1 MEVESAK
8 RLLGESLAALKD
20 GNATTS
26 LAAANRALTALAS
39 PEARDRPSS
48 AALLAR
54 AFHRKAAALGALG
67 DSVEA
72 VRVYRSGLAACG
84 GAAPALAA
92 ALRLTLENLPASW
105 HAAYWCGRIEAGQ
118 GPAPF
123 SSRDGRRLAGIP
135 PDARL
140 APGELRAALERVLA
154 TRRDVADEAADLLCQ
169 TWSRGR
175 KQPGRAELSYLRG
188 AAYLEAGDAGQ
199 ALRDARCAIVFG
211 PRAGPAAEER
221 TPEADAGDAG
231 EEGWGAASPWLTAA
245 RSSLWPAALGLLGAA
260 YEATGDNV
268 RALLLA
274 CLAAEGAGGHER
286 EGSDEGAGGAC
297 PEVPAV
303 GGSSAGRA
311 VCGGPEEGQD
321 GGGLESGQQEE
332 SVHEAAR
339 RRLLRR
345 VPEECVAAVRA
356 RGSAGLLAL
365 LSAAHTQA
373 KPEVLRRRPK
383 YYYYYEWMK
392 KRILEQYPALPE
404 PVMDKLLTLDAN
416 ELDLV
421 LQYPQATRQM
431 VDNLLGVLE
440 TRGCAALETYR
451 VPLLSWEE
459 VKALKGPGTVGLAL
473 GSSADAP
480 PTPPKLH
487 GRAAA
492 QPLAVEAG
500 EGGAALASE
509 MPGDEWSP
517 PAVGTGAPFFEELD

>member
-1 MEVESAK
+1 M
-8 RLLGESLAALKD
+8 
-20 GNATTS
+20 
-26 LAAANRALTALAS
+26 
-39 PEARDRPSS
+39 
-48 AALLAR
+48 
-54 AFHRKAAALGALG
+54 H
-67 DSVEA
+67 
-72 VRVYRSGLAACG
+72 
-84 GAAPALAA
+84 
-92 ALRLTLENLPASW
+92 
-105 HAAYWCGRIEAGQ
+105 IEAAQ
-118 GPAPF
+118 HHHKPHLHRHLPF
-123 SSRDGRRLAGIP
+123 A
-135 PDARL
+135 
-140 APGELRAALERVLA
+140 
-154 TRRDVADEAADLLCQ
+154 
-169 TWSRGR
+169 GR

-303 GGSSAGRA
+303 VGSSAKGA

-392 KRILEQYPALPE
+392 KRILEQARP
-404 PVMDKLLTLDAN
+404 
-416 ELDLV
+416 
-421 LQYPQATRQM
+421 
-431 VDNLLGVLE
+431 LGWR
-440 TRGCAALETYR
+440 RGEGSR
-451 VPLLSWEE
+451 VWLGDGGCRGGCMQGGLHAGVPSSGEE
-459 VKALKGPGTVGLAL
+459 VQDLRGRCGMLK
-473 GSSADAP
+473 S
-480 PTPPKLH
+480 
-487 GRAAA
+487 
-492 QPLAVEAG
+492 
-500 EGGAALASE
+500 
-509 MPGDEWSP
+509 
-517 PAVGTGAPFFEELD
+517 